1 MERGEGEGRQFSRD
15 ISMNVIL
22 ISTGKRIMSL
32 QQSVTSLL
40 LNAVNRPSHHLTVV
54 FDLPDGESIPSL
66 YDRVLIVLEQQG
78 ASAAR
83 NIGASSIP
91 KYRRQSHVMFI
102 DDDVYMCPRWDE
114 KLKSALSVYDNS
126 VVSGHAHPFNLP
138 TGSMRYQ
145 GSPVQSAGVLS
156 TVNMCM
162 PWEIWDDVGWFV
174 EPGGAGGS
182 EDVEWCG
189 RATKKGYGLL
199 VTEPQ
204 CVIHTGLTSSNGK
217 QIIGYDL
224 MVEQNKRLVEHYR
237 LEGKVVVR

>member
-1 MERGEGEGRQFSRD
+1 
-15 ISMNVIL
+15 MNIVL
-22 ISTGKRIMSL
+22 ITTLARIDTVVQSL
-32 QQSVTSLL
+32 QSLTD
-40 LNAVNRPSHHLTVV
+40 NAVDPDRHDMVLV
-54 FDLPDGESIPSL
+54 FDGPEIDMVPTPKGPCQ
-66 YDRVLIVLEQQG
+66 LIVTEKDKVG
-78 ASAAR
+78 ASRSR

-102 DDDVYMCPRWDE
+102 DDDVYMCPHWDE
-114 KLKSALSVYDNS
+114 KLELALSVYDNS

-138 TGSMRYQ
+138 TGEMRHK
-145 GSPVQSAGVLS
+145 GVSVQSAGVLS

-182 EDVEWCG
+182 EDVEWSG

-217 QIIGYDL
+217 QIVGYDQ
-224 MVEQNKRLVEHYR
+224 MVEQNKRLVGHYR
-237 LEGKVVVR
+237 LEGKVVMR